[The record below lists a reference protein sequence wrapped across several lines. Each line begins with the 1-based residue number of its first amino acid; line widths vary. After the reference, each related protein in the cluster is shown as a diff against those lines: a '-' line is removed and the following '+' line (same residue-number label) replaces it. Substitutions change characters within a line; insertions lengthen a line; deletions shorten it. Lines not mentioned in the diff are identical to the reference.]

1 MRGRALLSCFGLASG
16 LLVAAILVGHGQAR
30 SELNG
35 SVSSDD
41 EPVAHK
47 AAHTGLRGSQA
58 SAAEVCLFV
67 RPACPCLALNA
78 TLRDQVPAPVVTGKL
93 FDGWLHGNT
102 VSHAARAKRR
112 DADESATSDG
122 SDGGGT
128 RWYERE
134 HLADPPAGWHR
145 PGHHGH
151 LASVASKTG
160 AKVSAAH
167 ATRMHN
173 LRKDET
179 SEVVND
185 FRGKGADASPHEIQ
199 EEVAEDMKPF
209 GNGKAD
215 DIGSA
220 GLASTS
226 IAQALH
232 SKHRSIMQTLRDHPQ
247 GRALK
252 IPMPT

>member
-1 MRGRALLSCFGLASG
+1 MRRRALLACFGLASG

-47 AAHTGLRGSQA
+47 AAHTRLPGSQA

-67 RPACPCLALNA
+67 RPACPCLALNP

-145 PGHHGH
+145 PGYHGH
-151 LASVASKTG
+151 LASVASKT
-160 AKVSAAH
+160 
-167 ATRMHN
+167 RMPN

-199 EEVAEDMKPF
+199 EEVAEGMKPF
-209 GNGKAD
+209 GNGKAR
-215 DIGSA
+215 DIDSA

-247 GRALK
+247 GKELK